1 MIRFVHGSPDI
12 IAQGCVLSVGSFDG
26 VHRGHASIVDAM
38 ANMGRSTGLPLLV
51 ASFDPHPRS
60 VLAGEPERR
69 LTSLSERSALLTSQG
84 VDVFVC
90 LRFDLELSRME
101 PEVFVEEVLVGA
113 LQAKGI
119 VLGHDHRF
127 GKGRRGDA
135 ALLDRMAAHLGFQ
148 FSEIGPVEVDG
159 LTVSSSLIRNVLEA
173 GEVNKGSR
181 LLGHFHSLQGM
192 VVHGAGRG
200 RTIGVPTANIVP
212 DDPAKLVP
220 ARGVYA
226 VRVHL
231 PDEGTPRA
239 GMMNIGQRPTFD
251 GQGLH
256 LEVNVIDWAGD
267 LYGREVRVEFVER
280 VRDERKFDGV
290 EALIRQ
296 LNADR
301 DRCRTLL
308 SPFL

>member
-12 IAQGCVLSVGSFDG
+12 IASGCVLSVGSFDG
-26 VHRGHASIVDAM
+26 VHRGHTSIVDAM
-38 ANMGRSTGLPLLV
+38 ADMGRLTGLPLLV

-60 VLAGEPERR
+60 VLTGEPERR
-69 LTSLSERSALLTSQG
+69 LTSLAERSALLSSRG
-84 VDVFVC
+84 VDVFAC
-90 LRFDLELSRME
+90 LRFNRELSRME
-101 PEVFVEEVLVGA
+101 PEVFVEEVLVGT

-135 ALLDRMAAHLGFQ
+135 ALLDSLAAGLGFR

-159 LTVSSSLIRNVLEA
+159 LTVSSSLIRSVLEA
-173 GEVNKGSR
+173 GEVTKGSR
-181 LLGHFHSLQGM
+181 LLGHFHSLQGK

-251 GQGLH
+251 GEGLH
-256 LEVNVIDWAGD
+256 LEVNVIDWTGD

-280 VRDERKFDGV
+280 VRDEQKFDGV

-308 SPFL
+308 SPWL